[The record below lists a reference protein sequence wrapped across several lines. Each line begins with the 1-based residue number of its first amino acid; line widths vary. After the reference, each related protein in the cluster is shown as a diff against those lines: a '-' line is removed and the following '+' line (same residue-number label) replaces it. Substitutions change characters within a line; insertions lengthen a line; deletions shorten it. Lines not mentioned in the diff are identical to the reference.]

1 MNTNVKAMTCQACS
15 KPSLRCSVCS
25 FYMTI
30 DPPKSAYNGDKDKMS
45 YWFVFCQKCSHGGH
59 LGHFE
64 NWFKTSKECPVM
76 TCQCQCFIE
85 TD

>member
-1 MNTNVKAMTCQACS
+1 MACQACS

-30 DPPKSAYNGDKDKMS
+30 DPPKSAFNGKTDKMS

-64 NWFKTSKECPVM
+64 NWFNKDSNKECPVM
-76 TCQCQCFIE
+76 NCSCLCYIDTANNAKI
-85 TD
+85 